1 MAIKFIKTR
10 TGDLVPFDRTRI
22 ESVVEKAATSV

>member
-10 TGDLVPFDRTRI
+10 TGDVVAFDRTRI
-22 ESVVEKAATSV
+22 ENVIEKAATSV